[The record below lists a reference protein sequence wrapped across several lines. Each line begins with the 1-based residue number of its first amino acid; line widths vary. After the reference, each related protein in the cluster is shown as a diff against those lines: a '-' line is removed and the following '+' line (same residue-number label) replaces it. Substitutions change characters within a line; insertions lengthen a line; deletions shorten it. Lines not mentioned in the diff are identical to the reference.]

1 MKLTICLVTRG
12 RSQFL
17 DDCLLGLE
25 ECLHTG
31 LAEVLLFDNGAP
43 LEVSHTLETW
53 CQKNNV
59 EHIRYDEN
67 DSRPTRVWNEVRS
80 RGFRWVVFPG
90 DDDKFIASSLRIFRD
105 TVGENSDLSAIA
117 FNMNTIDVNGKNL
130 HRIRKPSYQ
139 QYVPQH
145 IAVARSFHEP
155 PFLWPSLFFRADLIG
170 SSAPTSR
177 FYFDWWVGQNLIIK
191 GNVAIINDS
200 SIQYRIH
207 PLQESNLADNRR
219 KYFEATHWAISFIES
234 ESFLNWIRNLTKEEL
249 IDFWN
254 SMLLYQPI
262 YSSDYFGGQI
272 LERISKVLLNARPE
286 FDLFAEVIGSL
297 AASKGVWLRSG
308 ELNNLTS
315 IGSTSKKSFP
325 PNFSVSAVP
334 GSCST
339 LTIAT
344 EEFTSSLSPAKNHLV
359 SCNHTSMVKSYIR
372 FDCNQFENLE
382 NDQIMDQII
391 FQLSKKAEELGE
403 FDFITSGTEKSLIL
417 LLRRVKAAV
426 PGRVLTFFRLLVSRR
441 ESGK

>member
-17 DDCLLGLE
+17 DDCLLSLE

-43 LEVSHTLETW
+43 LVVSQTLMTW

-59 EHIRYDEN
+59 DYIRYDEN
-67 DSRPTRVWNEVRS
+67 DSRPTRVWNDVRS
-80 RGFRWVVFPG
+80 RGLEWVVFPG
-90 DDDKFIASSLRIFRD
+90 DDDKFIARSLRVFQDIAD
-105 TVGENSDLSAIA
+105 EKPDLSAIA
-117 FNMNTIDVNGKNL
+117 FNMNTIDANGKNL
-130 HRIRKPSYQ
+130 HRVRKPSYQ
-139 QYVPQH
+139 QSVSQH
-145 IAVARSFHEP
+145 IAVAQSFHEP

-170 SSAPTSR
+170 SSVPTSR
-177 FYFDWWVGQNLIIK
+177 FYFDWWVGQNLITK

-200 SIQYRIH
+200 SVQYRIH

-234 ESFLNWIRNLTKEEL
+234 ESFLDWIRSLTKEEL
-249 IDFWN
+249 IGFWN
-254 SMLLYQPI
+254 STLLNQPI

-272 LERISKVLLNARPE
+272 LERISKVLLDARPE
-286 FDLFAEVIGSL
+286 FDLFVEVIGSL
-297 AASKGVWLRSG
+297 AASKGVWFRSG

-315 IGSTSKKSFP
+315 IGSTSKKSSP
-325 PNFSVSAVP
+325 SNISVSAVP
-334 GSCST
+334 GCCAA

-344 EEFTSSLSPAKNHLV
+344 KEFTSSLGPTKTHLV
-359 SCNHTSMVKSYIR
+359 SCNHTPTLKSDFK

-382 NDQIMDQII
+382 NDQVMDQII

-403 FDFITSGTEKSLIL
+403 FEFITSGTEKSLIL
-417 LLRRVKAAV
+417 LLRRVKAAI
-426 PGRVLTFFRLLVSRR
+426 PGKILTFLRLLVSRVEPR
-441 ESGK
+441 K

>member
-17 DDCLLGLE
+17 GDCLLGLE

-43 LEVSHTLETW
+43 LEVSQTLETW
-53 CQKNNV
+53 CRKNNV
-59 EHIRYDEN
+59 EYIRYDEN

-80 RGFRWVVFPG
+80 RGFTWVVFPG
-90 DDDKFIASSLRIFRD
+90 DDDKFIASSLRIFKD
-105 TVGENSDLSAIA
+105 TAGQNSNLSAIA
-117 FNMNTIDVNGKNL
+117 FNMNIIDANGKNL

-139 QYVPQH
+139 QSVSQH
-145 IAVARSFHEP
+145 IAMAQSFHEP
-155 PFLWPSLFFRADLIG
+155 PFLWPSLFFRADLIE

-234 ESFLNWIRNLTKEEL
+234 ESFVDWVRSLTKEEL
-249 IDFWN
+249 IEFWN
-254 SMLLYQPI
+254 STLLHQPI

-272 LERISKVLLNARPE
+272 LERISKLILNARPE
-286 FDLFAEVIGSL
+286 FDLFVEVIGSL
-297 AASKGVWLRSG
+297 AASKGVWLRAG

-315 IGSTSKKSFP
+315 IDSTSKKSFP
-325 PNFSVSAVP
+325 PNISISAVP
-334 GSCST
+334 GSCPS

-344 EEFTSSLSPAKNHLV
+344 KEFRSILGSTKTHLV
-359 SCNHTSMVKSYIR
+359 SCNHTPTVKSDFR
-372 FDCNQFENLE
+372 LDCNQFENLE
-382 NDQIMDQII
+382 SDQVLDQII
-391 FQLSKKAEELGE
+391 FQLSKKAEQLGE
-403 FDFITSGTEKSLIL
+403 FEFITSGTEKSLIL
-417 LLRRVKAAV
+417 LLRHVKV
-426 PGRVLTFFRLLVSRR
+426 NIPGSVLAFSRLLVSRMG
-441 ESGK
+441 SLK